1 MRWKNGRAS
10 RSVTQPS
17 LPGSVEALDFLHR
30 IGFAHGVTRDDAHD
44 APKNGDLHM
53 NMKMSR
59 RLVATVLSML
69 VMPAHLA
76 ADDLHVVSNADF
88 ESSVLNSPGPTV
100 VLFWA
105 EWCGPCR
112 MIEPSLEQIS
122 DAMRGKVTFAKLNVD
137 ENPML
142 AEKYGITSIPALIVF
157 EAGNDAARRVGA
169 APKEKLQEWI
179 VISTTK

>member
-1 MRWKNGRAS
+1 
-10 RSVTQPS
+10 
-17 LPGSVEALDFLHR
+17 
-30 IGFAHGVTRDDAHD
+30 
-44 APKNGDLHM
+44 
-53 NMKMSR
+53 
-59 RLVATVLSML
+59 
-69 VMPAHLA
+69 
-76 ADDLHVVSNADF
+76 
-88 ESSVLNSPGPTV
+88 
-100 VLFWA
+100 
-105 EWCGPCR
+105 